1 MSAILALSTLS
12 NAVEPTSVTD
22 PIATAVFGL
31 LFERSGDAAFIVSR
45 DTGCILS
52 ANPGAADLLEK
63 KFLISFALTEALGI
77 LAFLVSAYL
86 VFA

>member
-1 MSAILALSTLS
+1 MDLEAAKLIAGAIALI
-12 NAVEPTSVTD
+12 
-22 PIATAVFGL
+22 PILGVGIGVGL
-31 LFERSGDAAFIVSR
+31 IFSSYNEAIGR
-45 DTGCILS
+45 
-52 ANPGAADLLEK
+52 NPGAADLLEK